1 MLVNQMTNVNL
12 EALLMYDRDL
22 FVNMKVPQ
30 GMEKT
35 MVVQAIRR
43 KHGLAPLYHP
53 DPVWMKTE
61 LYFWS
66 TENLP
71 IWEKLLATTQYDYN
85 PIWNTDAHII
95 TKDTTVRDKDTSAQS
110 VQKNKGDVS
119 EKSQHA
125 GSKDG
130 WSTDGTLY
138 HEDTTGDGWNTGTD
152 ARHGDTSGTSESQT
166 HGTLHEQTTGT
177 SHTDTDGTSLMQKDG
192 TSKSDT
198 IGNRTASHIESQTDD
213 LTTTKTSTTDIEGK
227 ISSENEASYQ
237 PYDTQHTDYDE
248 KGTAVDRKSIDWTE
262 NETTGSNTTGETHET
277 DDGKTHETSD
287 TKTTGTRDQET
298 TGQETGLTTGHSDE
312 IGRQSGEYGD
322 KGSTAARGH
331 TEGKNGERD
340 TAHDA
345 RAGSHSDTTHGME
358 TGKEKE
364 TVTFIHEESRGGN
377 IGVTTT
383 QAMIAEER
391 QSVLFNVYDI
401 IADSFHRTFCLD
413 IY

>member
-1 MLVNQMTNVNL
+1 MLVNQLTGANL
-12 EALLMYDRDL
+12 ESLLLFDRDL
-22 FVNMKVPQ
+22 FANMVVPM

-53 DPVWMKTE
+53 DPVWMKSE
-61 LYFWS
+61 LFFWS

-71 IWEKLLATTQYDYN
+71 IWEKLLRTTQLEYN

-95 TKDTTVRDKDTSAQS
+95 TKDTTTRDKDTAAQH
-110 VQKNKGDVS
+110 VQKNSGDVT
-119 EKSQHA
+119 EKAQHA

-130 WSTDGTLY
+130 WNTDGTLY

-152 ARHGDTSGTSESQT
+152 ARHGDTSGTAESQT
-166 HGTLHEQTTGT
+166 HGT
-177 SHTDTDGTSLMQKDG
+177 SHSDTDGTSHMQKDG
-192 TSKSDT
+192 KTTSDT
-198 IGNRTASHIESQTDD
+198 TGTRLTTHTETQTDD
-213 LTTTKTSTTDIEGK
+213 LTTTKTSTTDVEGK

-248 KGTAVDRKSIDWTE
+248 KGTAVDRKAIDWTE
-262 NETTGSNTTGETHET
+262 NETTGSNTVGTSTET

-287 TKTTGTRDQET
+287 TET
-298 TGQETGLTTGHSDE
+298 TGQETQLTTGHSDE
-312 IGRQSGEYGD
+312 IGRQSSEYGD

-331 TEGKNGERD
+331 TEGKTGERE

-345 RAGSHSDTTHGME
+345 KAGTHSDTTHGME

-364 TVTFIHEESRGGN
+364 TVSVIHEESRGGN

-383 QAMIAEER
+383 QAMIKEER
-391 QSVLFNVYDI
+391 ESVLFNVYDF
-401 IADSFHRTFCLD
+401 IADSFRRTFCLD
-413 IY
+413 VY

>member
-1 MLVNQMTNVNL
+1 MLVNQLTSANL
-12 EALLMYDRDL
+12 ESLLLFDRDL
-22 FVNMKVPQ
+22 FANMVVPM

-53 DPVWMKTE
+53 DPVWMKSE
-61 LYFWS
+61 LFFWS

-71 IWEKLLATTQYDYN
+71 IWEKLLRTTQLEYN
-85 PIWNTDAHII
+85 PIWNTDVHII
-95 TKDTTVRDKDTSAQS
+95 TKDTTTRDKDTAAQH
-110 VQKNKGDVS
+110 VQKNSGDVT
-119 EKSQHA
+119 EKAQHA

-130 WSTDGTLY
+130 WNTDGTLY

-152 ARHGDTSGTSESQT
+152 ARHGDTSGTAESQT
-166 HGTLHEQTTGT
+166 HGT
-177 SHTDTDGTSLMQKDG
+177 SHSDTDGTSHLQKDG
-192 TSKSDT
+192 ETTSDT
-198 IGNRTASHIESQTDD
+198 TATRLTTHTETQTDD
-213 LTTTKTSTTDIEGK
+213 LTTTKTSTTDMEGK
-227 ISSENEASYQ
+227 ISSENEATYQ

-248 KGTAVDRKSIDWTE
+248 KGTAVDRKAIDWTE
-262 NETTGSNTTGETHET
+262 NETTGSNTVGTSTET

-287 TKTTGTRDQET
+287 TET
-298 TGQETGLTTGHSDE
+298 TGQETQLTTGHSDE
-312 IGRQSGEYGD
+312 IGRQSSEYGD

-331 TEGKNGERD
+331 TEGKTGERE

-345 RAGSHSDTTHGME
+345 KAGTHSDTTHGME

-364 TVTFIHEESRGGN
+364 TVSVIHEESRGGN

-383 QAMIAEER
+383 QAMIKEER
-391 QSVLFNVYDI
+391 KSVLFNVYDF

-413 IY
+413 VY

>member
-1 MLVNQMTNVNL
+1 MLVNQLTSANL
-12 EALLMYDRDL
+12 ESLLLFDRDL
-22 FVNMKVPQ
+22 FANMVVPM

-53 DPVWMKTE
+53 DPVWMKSE
-61 LYFWS
+61 LFFWS

-71 IWEKLLATTQYDYN
+71 IWEKLLITTQLEYN
-85 PIWNTDAHII
+85 PIWNTDVHII
-95 TKDTTVRDKDTSAQS
+95 TKDTTTRDKDTAAQH
-110 VQKNKGDVS
+110 VQKNQGDIT
-119 EKSQHA
+119 EKAQHA

-130 WSTDGTLY
+130 WNTDGTLY

-152 ARHGDTSGTSESQT
+152 ARHGDTSGTAESQT
-166 HGTLHEQTTGT
+166 HGT
-177 SHTDTDGTSLMQKDG
+177 SHSDTDGTSHMQKDG
-192 TSKSDT
+192 KTTSDT
-198 IGNRTASHIESQTDD
+198 AGTRLTTHTETQTDD
-213 LTTTKTSTTDIEGK
+213 LTTTKTSTTNVEGK
-227 ISSENEASYQ
+227 ISSENEATYQ

-248 KGTAVDRKSIDWTE
+248 KGTAVDRKAIDWTE
-262 NETTGSNTTGETHET
+262 NETTGSHTAGTSTET
-277 DDGKTHETSD
+277 DDGKTHETAD
-287 TKTTGTRDQET
+287 TET
-298 TGQETGLTTGHSDE
+298 TGQETQLTTGHSDE

-331 TEGKNGERD
+331 TEGKTGERE

-345 RAGSHSDTTHGME
+345 KAGTHSDTTHGME

-364 TVTFIHEESRGGN
+364 TVSVIHEESRGGN

-383 QAMIAEER
+383 QAMIKEER
-391 QSVLFNVYDI
+391 ESVLFNVYDF

-413 IY
+413 VY

>member
-1 MLVNQMTNVNL
+1 MLVNQLTSANL
-12 EALLMYDRDL
+12 ESLLLFDRDL
-22 FVNMKVPQ
+22 FANMVVPM

-53 DPVWMKTE
+53 DPVWMKSE
-61 LYFWS
+61 LFFWS

-71 IWEKLLATTQYDYN
+71 IWEKLLRTTQLEYN
-85 PIWNTDAHII
+85 PIWNTDVHII
-95 TKDTTVRDKDTSAQS
+95 TKDTTTRDKDTAAQH
-110 VQKNKGDVS
+110 VQKNSGDVT
-119 EKSQHA
+119 EKAQHA

-130 WSTDGTLY
+130 WNTDGTLY

-152 ARHGDTSGTSESQT
+152 ARHGDTSGTAESQT
-166 HGTLHEQTTGT
+166 HGT
-177 SHTDTDGTSLMQKDG
+177 SHSDTDGTSHLQKDG
-192 TSKSDT
+192 KTTSDT
-198 IGNRTASHIESQTDD
+198 TATRLTTHTETQTDD
-213 LTTTKTSTTDIEGK
+213 LTTTKTSTTDMEGK
-227 ISSENEASYQ
+227 ISSENEATYQ

-248 KGTAVDRKSIDWTE
+248 KGTAVDRKAIDWTE
-262 NETTGSNTTGETHET
+262 NETTGSNTVGTSTET

-287 TKTTGTRDQET
+287 TET
-298 TGQETGLTTGHSDE
+298 TGQETQLTTGHSDE
-312 IGRQSGEYGD
+312 IGRQSSEYGD

-331 TEGKNGERD
+331 TEGKTGERE

-345 RAGSHSDTTHGME
+345 KAGTHSDTTHGME

-364 TVTFIHEESRGGN
+364 TVSVIHEESRGGN

-383 QAMIAEER
+383 QAMIKEER
-391 QSVLFNVYDI
+391 KSVLFNVYDF

-413 IY
+413 VY

>member
-1 MLVNQMTNVNL
+1 MLVNQLTSANL
-12 EALLMYDRDL
+12 ESLLLFDRNL
-22 FVNMKVPQ
+22 FANMVVPM

-53 DPVWMKTE
+53 DPVWMKSE
-61 LYFWS
+61 LFFWS

-71 IWEKLLATTQYDYN
+71 IWEKLLRTTQLEYN
-85 PIWNTDAHII
+85 PIWNTDTHII
-95 TKDTTVRDKDTSAQS
+95 TKDTTTRDKDTAAQH
-110 VQKNKGDVS
+110 VQKNSGDVT
-119 EKSQHA
+119 EKAQHA

-130 WSTDGTLY
+130 WNTDGTLY

-152 ARHGDTSGTSESQT
+152 ARHGDTSGTAESQT
-166 HGTLHEQTTGT
+166 HGT
-177 SHTDTDGTSLMQKDG
+177 SHSDTDGTSHMQKDG
-192 TSKSDT
+192 KTTSDT
-198 IGNRTASHIESQTDD
+198 TGTRLTTHTETQTDD
-213 LTTTKTSTTDIEGK
+213 LTTTKTSTTDVEGK

-248 KGTAVDRKSIDWTE
+248 KGTAVDRKAIDWTE
-262 NETTGSNTTGETHET
+262 NETTGSNTVGTSTET

-287 TKTTGTRDQET
+287 TET
-298 TGQETGLTTGHSDE
+298 TGQETQLTTGHSDE
-312 IGRQSGEYGD
+312 IGRQSSEYGD

-331 TEGKNGERD
+331 TEGKTGERE

-345 RAGSHSDTTHGME
+345 KAGTHSDTTHGME

-364 TVTFIHEESRGGN
+364 TVSVIHEESRGGN

-383 QAMIAEER
+383 QAMIKEER
-391 QSVLFNVYDI
+391 ESVLFNVYDF
-401 IADSFHRTFCLD
+401 IADSFQRTFCLD
-413 IY
+413 VY

>member
-1 MLVNQMTNVNL
+1 MLVNQLTSANL
-12 EALLMYDRDL
+12 ESLLLFDRDL
-22 FVNMKVPQ
+22 FANMVVPM

-53 DPVWMKTE
+53 DPVWMKSE
-61 LYFWS
+61 LFFWS

-71 IWEKLLATTQYDYN
+71 IWEKLLRTTQLEYN

-95 TKDTTVRDKDTSAQS
+95 TKDTTIRDKDTAAQH
-110 VQKNKGDVS
+110 VQKNSGDVT
-119 EKSQHA
+119 EKAQHA

-130 WSTDGTLY
+130 WNTDGTLY

-152 ARHGDTSGTSESQT
+152 ARHGDTSGTAESQT
-166 HGTLHEQTTGT
+166 HGT
-177 SHTDTDGTSLMQKDG
+177 SHSDTDGTSHMQKDG
-192 TSKSDT
+192 KTTSDT
-198 IGNRTASHIESQTDD
+198 TATRLTTHTETQTDD
-213 LTTTKTSTTDIEGK
+213 LTTTKTSTTDVEGK

-248 KGTAVDRKSIDWTE
+248 KGTAVDRKAIDWTE
-262 NETTGSNTTGETHET
+262 NETTGSNTVGTSTET

-287 TKTTGTRDQET
+287 TET
-298 TGQETGLTTGHSDE
+298 TGQETQLTTGHSDE
-312 IGRQSGEYGD
+312 IGRQSSEYGD

-331 TEGKNGERD
+331 TEGKTGERE

-345 RAGSHSDTTHGME
+345 KAGTHSDTTHGME

-364 TVTFIHEESRGGN
+364 TVSVIHEESRGGN

-383 QAMIAEER
+383 QAMIKEER
-391 QSVLFNVYDI
+391 ESVLFNVYDF

-413 IY
+413 VY

>member
-1 MLVNQMTNVNL
+1 MLVNQLTSANL
-12 EALLMYDRDL
+12 ESLLLFDRDL
-22 FVNMKVPQ
+22 FANMVVPM

-53 DPVWMKTE
+53 DPVWMKSE
-61 LYFWS
+61 LFFWS

-71 IWEKLLATTQYDYN
+71 IWEKLLRTTQLEYN
-85 PIWNTDAHII
+85 PIWNTYAHII
-95 TKDTTVRDKDTSAQS
+95 TKDTTTRDKDTAAQH
-110 VQKNKGDVS
+110 VQKNSGDVT
-119 EKSQHA
+119 EKAQHA

-130 WSTDGTLY
+130 WNTDGTLY

-152 ARHGDTSGTSESQT
+152 ARHGDTSGTAESQT
-166 HGTLHEQTTGT
+166 HGT
-177 SHTDTDGTSLMQKDG
+177 SHSDTDGTSHMQKDG
-192 TSKSDT
+192 KTTSDT
-198 IGNRTASHIESQTDD
+198 TATRLTTHTETQTDD
-213 LTTTKTSTTDIEGK
+213 LTTTKTSTTDVEGK

-248 KGTAVDRKSIDWTE
+248 KGTAVDRKAIDWTE
-262 NETTGSNTTGETHET
+262 NETTGSNTVGTSTET

-287 TKTTGTRDQET
+287 TET
-298 TGQETGLTTGHSDE
+298 TGQETQLTTGHSDE
-312 IGRQSGEYGD
+312 IGRQSSEYGD

-331 TEGKNGERD
+331 TEGKTGERE

-345 RAGSHSDTTHGME
+345 KAGTHSDTTHGME

-364 TVTFIHEESRGGN
+364 TVSVIHEESRGGN

-383 QAMIAEER
+383 QAMIKEER
-391 QSVLFNVYDI
+391 ESVLFNVYDF

-413 IY
+413 VY